1 LSCAL
6 VTGATG
12 FIGRQTLS
20 RLADRGYEVH
30 AVGRSAPSSEPNAF
44 WHTADL
50 LEPGAAKRLLHAVRP
65 SHLLHLAWFATP
77 GEFWSSPE
85 NDRWVEAS
93 TILFREFAA
102 VGGKRLV
109 VAGTC
114 AEYDWSSG
122 ICVEGTTPLE
132 PATQYGRSK
141 HLLHERTEQ
150 LARDV
155 AITTAWGRIFFVYGP
170 HEHPNRLVASVIGSL
185 LRGTEARCSHGSQ
198 VRDFLHVSDV
208 GDAFVALLDSDAVG
222 PVNIASGSSTRVRDL
237 VELVAAAIGRPDLLR
252 FGAVPAPPGD
262 PAVLVAD
269 VHRLRDELTWA
280 PRFSLEE
287 GVMQTVDWWRQ
298 EGAHF
303 DAAERRT
310 Q

>member
-1 LSCAL
+1 LSRVL
-6 VTGATG
+6 VTGGTG

-20 RLADRGYEVH
+20 RLAERGFDVH
-30 AVGRSAPSSEPNAF
+30 AVARSEPPAGSGAT

-50 LEPGAAKRLLHAVRP
+50 LEPGAAERLVRTIRA

-85 NDRWVEAS
+85 NHRWVEAS
-93 TILFREFAA
+93 TTLIRGFAA
-102 VGGKRLV
+102 AGGERIV

-122 ICVEGTTPLE
+122 LCVEDETPLE
-132 PATQYGRSK
+132 PATLYGRSK

-150 LARDV
+150 LACE
-155 AITTAWGRIFFVYGP
+155 AGITAAWGRIFFVYGP
-170 HEHPNRLVASVIGSL
+170 HEHPNRLVASVIRSL
-185 LRGTEARCSHGSQ
+185 LRGTEARCSHGLQ
-198 VRDFLHVSDV
+198 VRDFLHVADV
-208 GDAFVALLDSDAVG
+208 ADASVALLDSDAAG

-237 VELVAAAIGRPDLLR
+237 VELVGAAIGRRDLLG
-252 FGAVPAPPGD
+252 FGAVPAPPVD

-269 VHRLRDELTWA
+269 VHRLRDDLAWA
-280 PRFSLEE
+280 PHFSLEE

-298 EGAHF
+298 EEAHLVAS
-303 DAAERRT
+303 DRRT